1 MAQKTGRS
9 NRWFLIGSYG
19 LLAVVIILMTVLTVC
34 TQNKNN
40 VGEEAF
46 IIGAFSVDGG
56 EWENKDDNTLQNNH
70 FNTVRVRGHLSK
82 MPQPREYLIFQ
93 VSNAWLEVFAN
104 GSRIA
109 DNRRGDDTFLPDT
122 AGNSITYISYD
133 KLPGDG
139 AVEVVLTREPTVI
152 ATGGLDDIIMT
163 YVGEKEAL
171 HNRLIDRLPLAALC
185 LLLSCSGLFSFAIA
199 GFVMG
204 GVDYRYLS
212 FAAAA
217 FFGGLYLLTD
227 AIYQYLPLL
236 INHPA
241 VCMIADQSVSYAFL
255 AAVLLYVRACFRRSS
270 HRMAAEVMAI
280 IIIALSGAALGLQL
294 ADLVTLYQFG
304 FFFDVTF
311 IICCAVLSILLIRE
325 AKENEDAKYV
335 LLSWIPIGLAILF
348 VILNA
353 WLKLTDERVP
363 MAIGISLTLL
373 YQIMR
378 LVLALRARY
387 YANLEYEH
395 MQKELYEARVAIMV
409 SQIQPHFLYN
419 SLTSIAMMCT
429 KDPKRARTATI
440 NFADYLRGNMNSLKE
455 RNPVPF
461 RQELAHLKKYLML
474 EEMRFGDMLHIEY
487 DIQCDSFLI
496 PRLSVQPLVENAV
509 KHGVGMKEDGGT
521 VTIASYETDDS
532 YKVEVRD
539 DGVGFDPSVPKN
551 DGRSHVGMENVRSR
565 LKEMV
570 NGSVTITSEIGKGTT
585 AVITIPKNGETN

>member
-56 EWENKDDNTLQNNH
+56 EWENKDDDTLQNNH

-139 AVEVVLTREPTVI
+139 AIEVVLTREPTVI

-255 AAVLLYVRACFRRSS
+255 AAVLLYVRACFRQLAPHGGGGHGDHHYRAQ
-270 HRMAAEVMAI
+270 RRGA
-280 IIIALSGAALGLQL
+280 GAAAGRPR
-294 ADLVTLYQFG
+294 Y
-304 FFFDVTF
+304 
-311 IICCAVLSILLIRE
+311 AVSVRLL
-325 AKENEDAKYV
+325 
-335 LLSWIPIGLAILF
+335 L
-348 VILNA
+348 
-353 WLKLTDERVP
+353 
-363 MAIGISLTLL
+363 
-373 YQIMR
+373 
-378 LVLALRARY
+378 
-387 YANLEYEH
+387 
-395 MQKELYEARVAIMV
+395 
-409 SQIQPHFLYN
+409 
-419 SLTSIAMMCT
+419 
-429 KDPKRARTATI
+429 
-440 NFADYLRGNMNSLKE
+440 
-455 RNPVPF
+455 
-461 RQELAHLKKYLML
+461 
-474 EEMRFGDMLHIEY
+474 
-487 DIQCDSFLI
+487 
-496 PRLSVQPLVENAV
+496 
-509 KHGVGMKEDGGT
+509 
-521 VTIASYETDDS
+521 
-532 YKVEVRD
+532 
-539 DGVGFDPSVPKN
+539 
-551 DGRSHVGMENVRSR
+551 
-565 LKEMV
+565 
-570 NGSVTITSEIGKGTT
+570 
-585 AVITIPKNGETN
+585 